1 MSDSAPY
8 DDEQLPALAALDVV
22 IATRNR
28 PELLAEA
35 LAAVIAQDYL
45 GEITVYVVF
54 DQSEPDQVLATA
66 AAGHPRRRVVVLTN
80 YRTPGL
86 AGARN
91 SGILA
96 GAAPLVAFCDDDD
109 VWLPQKA
116 ARQIAELR
124 RSKADTVVSG
134 IIVEYDGERTERVPR
149 VEDLRLAAL
158 VRNRVM
164 EAHPSTVTVRR
175 DALLDRIGLVDEEI
189 PGSYGEDFDWIIR
202 AVQNGPIALA
212 AAPLVRVRWGGSQ
225 FSQNWDVIVRSIDYG
240 LVKHQVFHSDRRALA
255 RLQGRRAFALAALH
269 RPGALRAACQTART
283 APSERRAYLA
293 AAVALRLVSAER
305 LLDLAHRRGHGI

>member
-1 MSDSAPY
+1 MSEMQP
-8 DDEQLPALAALDVV
+8 EPPALPALDVV

-28 PELLAEA
+28 PELLREA
-35 LAAVIAQDYL
+35 LTAVL
-45 GEITVYVVF
+45 GQSYPGQITVHVVF
-54 DQSEPDQVLATA
+54 DQSPIDESLA
-66 AAGHPRRRVVVLTN
+66 AAADGLTNRRVVTLGN
-80 YRTPGL
+80 DRTPGL

-96 GAAPLVAFCDDDD
+96 GSAPWVAFCDDDD

-116 ARQIAELR
+116 ERQIAELL
-124 RSKADTVVSG
+124 RSGADTVVSG
-134 IIVEYDGERTERVPR
+134 IVVEYDGERTERVPAAT
-149 VEDLRLAAL
+149 DLALAAL

-164 EAHPSTVTVRR
+164 EAHPSTVIVRR
-175 DALLDRIGLVDEEI
+175 SALLDGIGLVDEEI

-202 AVQNGPIALA
+202 AAQHGPIVLA

-225 FSQNWDVIVRSIDYG
+225 FSQNWDVIVRAIDYG
-240 LVKHQVFHSDRRALA
+240 LVKHQVFHTDRRALA
-255 RLQGRRAFALAALH
+255 RLQGRRAFALAALR